1 MGTACAAPF
10 LLVTRCEFSGLRAL
24 CRTHLAMFA
33 EAADCA
39 RRCGQFREDGRSEE
53 GILRLRH
60 PFSGAARAFPPPSR
74 PPSLPGGDCSA
85 LAAARRQSLAAAS
98 SEGQGPPEERRDE
111 DQSVRRRSCAQTRV
125 RPWAEQGFRAS
136 THPPDSHSPC
146 RARAIPSPPRVAARR
161 RMATEAKLK
170 KKT

>member
-136 THPPDSHSPC
+136 THPDSPDSP
-146 RARAIPSPPRVAARR
+146 AVETQKKNLTGPRTQIFR
-161 RMATEAKLK
+161 L
-170 KKT
+170 